1 LPEVERERR
10 NELRRA
16 EDRANATWLPRKLAT
31 LLELLSKTQDEHNA
45 IEVAVE
51 RIVEDVDAEAAALIR
66 GEDVVFAT
74 GPGASTLRR
83 LDVSAVDSGDV
94 VKIGS
99 LGPRWGTFVP
109 LGEDLGLGL
118 LVVRSSDAPLI
129 DVEVSLV
136 EAMGRAL
143 LLSLRSLDLVSN
155 ERRIRS
161 ETEEHAKENARLLS
175 ALRERSALLEHL
187 SRLQRSI
194 VDRKPVHEILTDAAD
209 ATQELLGDDLA
220 TVRLVEPDDTGHV
233 AVAASSAAEPGAVG
247 GFGRSPIDYG
257 LSGRAMKQG
266 TLVIADAVNGVAA
279 DLPQEVRDQG
289 IAAAM
294 AAPVYER
301 GAAVGTLFVASRNA
315 SRAYGPRDQQ
325 ILLSL
330 AEHVSLAL
338 NHSRAVED
346 ALHEAFHD
354 SLTGLPNRALLLDR
368 LDHAIT
374 RSQQSGTTPAVL
386 FCDLD
391 GFKTLNDSLG
401 HVLGDRLLTLVGE
414 RIAGCAGPADTVARL
429 GGDEFAVLLEEVA
442 QPSEAARVAH
452 GILTALDESFDLRGR
467 EVFISASI
475 GIATGLGPAE
485 TLLRN
490 ADLAMYRAK
499 GRGKGRYAIF
509 EPEMHTAIVERL
521 ELEVDL
527 KRAVQRDELVLAYQP
542 IYDLRDRTIK
552 AFEALVR
559 WQHPTLGLVVPD
571 RFIGLAEESGQIAA
585 LGRWVLQAAC
595 QEAARWQA
603 THPGFEELEVAVNIS
618 GVQLREPGL
627 ADDVADALE
636 TSGLDASSLTLEITE
651 TALMEDSET
660 VVGRLEELKELGVDL
675 AVDDFGIGHSSLR
688 YLQRFPLDNLKI
700 DKAFVAGIGIERD
713 VPSLVRAMVDLA
725 QIFDLTVVA
734 EGIER
739 AEQIPDLIA
748 LGCELGQGHYLS
760 YPLGPEDANEMLDRA
775 ATG

>member
-1 LPEVERERR
+1 MQELEGERR
-10 NELRRA
+10 NQLRRA

-31 LLELLSKTQDEHNA
+31 LLELLSQIDDEHTA
-45 IEVAVE
+45 IQVAVE
-51 RIVEDVDAEAAALIR
+51 RIVADVDAEAGALIR
-66 GEDVVFAT
+66 GEDIVFAT

-83 LDVSAVDSGDV
+83 IDVGAVDSGEV
-94 VKIGS
+94 VEISSGS
-99 LGPRWGTFVP
+99 RWGTFVP
-109 LGEDLGLGL
+109 LGEDLGLAL
-118 LVVRSSDAPLI
+118 LVVRATDTPLV

-143 LLSLRSLDLVSN
+143 SLSLRSLDLVSN
-155 ERRIRS
+155 ERRMRS
-161 ETEEHAKENARLLS
+161 ETEQHAKENARLLV
-175 ALRERSALLEHL
+175 ALRERQSLLERL

-194 VDRKPVHEILTDAAD
+194 VDRKPVHEILNDAA
-209 ATQELLGDDLA
+209 AAAQELLGDEVA
-220 TVRLVEPDDTGHV
+220 TVRLVEPDDAGH
-233 AVAASSAAEPGAVG
+233 AAIAASSGLQAGLLDTY
-247 GFGRSPIDYG
+247 GRAPTDYG
-257 LSGRAMKQG
+257 LSGRAIKQG
-266 TLVIADAVNGVAA
+266 TLVIADAVNGGAGELSEA
-279 DLPQEVRDQG
+279 VRNEG

-294 AAPVYER
+294 SAPVYER
-301 GAAVGTLFVASRNA
+301 GEAVGTLSVASR
-315 SRAYGPRDQQ
+315 SPGRAYGPRDQQ

-338 NHSRAVED
+338 NHSRAVDD

-368 LDHAIT
+368 LEHAIT
-374 RSQQSGTTPAVL
+374 RTERTEKAPAVL

-414 RIAGCAGPADTVARL
+414 RIVHCAGPADTVARL
-429 GGDEFAVLLEEVA
+429 GGDEFAVLLEEVS
-442 QPSEAARVAH
+442 QPSEAARVAQR
-452 GILTALDESFDLRGR
+452 ILAALDSSFDLRGR
-467 EVFISASI
+467 EVYITASI
-475 GIATGLGPAE
+475 GIATGPGRAD

-542 IYDLRDRTIK
+542 IYDLRDHTIR

-559 WQHPTLGLVVPD
+559 WQHPSLGLVVPD
-571 RFIGLAEESGQIAA
+571 RFIGLAEESGQISA

-603 THPGFEELEVAVNIS
+603 THPGFEDLEVAVNIS

-627 ADDVADALE
+627 AEDVADALS
-636 TSGLDASSLTLEITE
+636 TSGLEASTLTLEITE

-660 VVGRLEELKELGVDL
+660 VVGRLEELKELGVAL

-700 DKAFVAGIGIERD
+700 DKAFVGGIGVERD
-713 VPSLVRAMVDLA
+713 VPELVRAMVDLA

-739 AEQIPDLIA
+739 AEQVPDLIA

-760 YPLGPEDANEMLDRA
+760 YPLAPDDANEMLDKA
-775 ATG
+775 AAS